1 MPYRYKVTVI
11 YLLGFTLDL
20 LNMFALNAAYPA
32 LGQALN
38 ASVAQLS
45 WVANLYMLGLTGAV
59 ALGTGLATRLGERKT
74 LLLSLT
80 LFGLGSALAGSAG
93 SIDSLLGWRL
103 LQGLGGG
110 LLIPVGQAMAYR
122 LYPPEL
128 RHHLTAQVMMVAL
141 LVPALSPALGGVVVD
156 QGTWRWIFFAMVPL
170 SVLVS
175 VLVLA
180 WLPAREAPPAR
191 QPWLDVRL
199 LAQPL
204 LRTAMLVYLCVP
216 GVFIGA
222 NLLAALYLQQRLGL
236 SATATGAL
244 MLPWSLGALGA
255 IAVVRWRFNQLGP
268 KGLLTAG
275 MLIQSGAL
283 LGLPLPWVAVHPGA
297 LVAIFVLLGLGSS
310 LCSSSAQSLAFLSI
324 APAQMG
330 QASAWWNLNR
340 QLSFCL
346 GGALLAF
353 ALGHLLPAPAAFQ
366 QTFVLAALL
375 TLLPLPMVI
384 RLPGAGALG
393 LTQSPSEKCA

>member
-128 RHHLTAQVMMVAL
+128 RHHLTTQVMMVAL

-156 QGTWRWIFFAMVPL
+156 QGAWRWIFFAMVPL

-236 SATATGAL
+236 SATGTGAL

-268 KGLLTAG
+268 KWLLTAG